1 MSKKVIILSMSC
13 NQERYINEEEAIRQT
28 WGKDILEGKYDNIE
42 LMFYRGGSDNTYL
55 EGDVLH
61 LTSDDTL
68 IGTYQKTIDAFNFL
82 LENKDFDYI
91 IRTNTSTYINIR
103 AIQQFLEFNID
114 EEIVCGPYLL
124 INQYNSFIPFL
135 PGFYLIFS
143 KQTIDLLVHNRL
155 IKNNFDD
162 NSFAIPLFKKYNIR
176 YLQEYILEID
186 AIDFK
191 NINNSDLNKYY
202 CVRVKDEL
210 TPTNTVNN
218 MKIAHE
224 KYISNYNIDKGVNEP
239 HGFTKIYTI
248 YGQIPINI
256 YG

>member
-1 MSKKVIILSMSC
+1 MNKKAIILCMSC
-13 NQERYINEEEAIRQT
+13 NQERYINEEEVIRQT

-55 EGDVLH
+55 EDDILH

-68 IGTYQKTIDAFNFL
+68 IGTYQKSIDAFNFL
-82 LENKDFDYI
+82 LENKDFDYV
-91 IRTNTSTYINIR
+91 IRTNTSTYINIC
-103 AIQQFLEFNID
+103 AIQQFLEFNIE
-114 EEIVCGPYLL
+114 EEIVCGPYLI
-124 INQYNSFIPFL
+124 INQCNSFIPFL
-135 PGFYLIFS
+135 SGFYLIFS
-143 KQTIDLLVHNRL
+143 KQTINLLVHNRM

-162 NSFAIPLFKKYNIR
+162 NSFAISLFKIYNRR

-191 NINNSDLNKYY
+191 DINNSDLNKYY

-210 TPTNTVNN
+210 TLTNTVNN
-218 MKIAHE
+218 MKITHE
-224 KYISNYNIDKGVNEP
+224 RYISKYNKDKRVNEP

-248 YGQIPINI
+248 YGQIPI
-256 YG
+256 